1 MSGMPEPLRR
11 TVAPCPVLR
20 RAPGP
25 GTGRKGTSVRV
36 ALLPTALVLVASTGA
51 ALAGPVAL
59 SEAQADRVTAGLFPG
74 LVPALLLDASF
85 PQPSPA
91 DGAGAAS
98 PGSDGGRRGGGGGG
112 RRSRRAGGGRELGPG
127 RRRAGLL
134 ASGGRHLPL
143 KRRRRPAPSGLTP
156 GPSAA
161 RPARSGPRRTRVAEG
176 AGRASGPRPRDDM
189 SFLP

>member
-11 TVAPCPVLR
+11 TAAPCPVLR

-25 GTGRKGTSVRV
+25 GTGRKGTSVRA
-36 ALLPTALVLVASTGA
+36 ALLPTALGLVASTGA

-74 LVPALLLDASF
+74 LVPALLLDTSF

-98 PGSDGGRRGGGGGG
+98 PGSGGGGGAG
-112 RRSRRAGGGRELGPG
+112 AEVGVVPGGPAMAASSVRDGVAQASSRRVVVTSR
-127 RRRAGLL
+127 
-134 ASGGRHLPL
+134 
-143 KRRRRPAPSGLTP
+143 
-156 GPSAA
+156 
-161 RPARSGPRRTRVAEG
+161 
-176 AGRASGPRPRDDM
+176 
-189 SFLP
+189 